1 MFHGVPKNMNSLCIR
16 TIIRQLSIKYP
27 KLGELGPSFAKSQD
41 EINVK
46 MKTIY
51 L

>member
-1 MFHGVPKNMNSLCIR
+1 MKFPKTWIHCVLG
-16 TIIRQLSIKYP
+16 QLSIKYP